1 MPKLDAMTLSELNS
15 YDRILVAFSGGK
27 DSLACL
33 LHLLDLGV
41 DRSKVELWHHDID
54 GRGRV
59 FMDWE
64 STPEYC
70 RSVARAFGLP
80 IYFSWK
86 EGGFEREMTRYNR
99 RTAPIC
105 FETPGGQVL
114 SSGGT
119 GGKESTR
126 FKFPQVSPDLS
137 VRWCSAYLKIDVCAA
152 AIRGQERFDNSR
164 TLVVSGERAQESPAR
179 AKYAAFE
186 PDRADNRAGRSGR
199 HVDRWRPVHGWTIE
213 EVWTIIER
221 WKVRAH
227 PAYYLG
233 FGRCS
238 CKFCIFGN
246 ADQFASAFAI
256 SPAQGQELVEYEELF
271 GTTIKR
277 DLSLVE
283 LVAKGTPYP
292 MELENIEAA
301 ISETYLLPI
310 FMETWALPSGAFAES
325 CGPV

>member
-1 MPKLDAMTLSELNS
+1 MQLSELNT

-41 DRSKVELWHHDID
+41 DRSKLELWHHDID
-54 GRGRV
+54 GKGRT

-64 STPEYC
+64 STPAYC
-70 RSVARAFGLP
+70 RAIADAFGVP
-80 IYFSWK
+80 VYFSWK
-86 EGGFEREMTRYNR
+86 EGGFEREMTRHNR
-99 RTAPIC
+99 RTAPIS
-105 FETPGGQVL
+105 FETPAGEVCTV
-114 SSGGT
+114 GGT

-126 FKFPQVSPDLS
+126 FKFPQVSADLK

-152 AIRGQERFDNSR
+152 AIRNQERFDNSR
-164 TLVVSGERAQESPAR
+164 TLVVSGERAQESAAR
-179 AKYAAFE
+179 AKYATLE
-186 PDRADNRAGRSGR
+186 PDRADNRNGRTGR
-199 HVDRWRPVHGWTIE
+199 HVDRWRAVHGWSIE
-213 EVWTIIER
+213 KVWQTIER

-246 ADQFASAFAI
+246 ADQFASAFFI
-256 SPAQGQELVEYEELF
+256 SPEQGAELSEYEDLF
-271 GTTIKR
+271 GSTIKR
-277 DLSLVE
+277 NISLAD
-283 LVAKGTPYP
+283 LVAKGEPYP
-292 MELENIEAA
+292 MEVEDVQSATSEN
-301 ISETYLLPI
+301 YDLPV
-310 FMETWALPSGAFAES
+310 FLETWKIPSGAFAES